1 LADQENL
8 IQRKIIISFLLIGVV
23 LIAGSY
29 FILQL
34 SIDSTFRKL
43 EEKQS
48 RKEVADIEVAIEHL
62 IENQTLFN
70 RDYARWDD
78 TYDAVVNPD
87 VLPHYVERFL
97 SYEQWTPYPGA
108 DGMLMFDADG
118 AFVAGTLLD
127 DTHEEELSIQKIIL
141 DELDSKFSG
150 FTPDIAVRD
159 LTTEISGL
167 MQTPEG
173 LLLLVSVP
181 IRNSENNREPAGR
194 FLVAHFLNAERFE
207 AIARRARV
215 ELELLPAM
223 SAASEHS
230 SKSHIIKHLPLK
242 DISGNTLTVVEIR
255 TPRDISMAGGIS
267 IRNAMLFLSIAILV
281 TIMLSWLALRQLMV
295 QPLLSLKRHV
305 SYMRETGDLTAGYH
319 ASVKDE
325 VGTLA
330 DEIDFLAGNLDMS
343 RTQLT
348 LARDQAESASRA
360 KSEFLAAMSHEL
372 RTPLNGVIGMA
383 DILMRS
389 ELTHQQQCFV
399 EAVMSSGQSLLKLID
414 DILNFSNMS
423 SGHMEISNVSF
434 SVETLLQEVSAVAS
448 AAAQENGLR
457 YQMLSD
463 NKLPDT
469 IVADRQRLKQVL
481 LNLLDNAVKFTHSGE
496 VVLSIDC
503 LDRNDGDDSNAL
515 TLSFAVRD
523 TGVGIEEENIGSI
536 FDTFSQADGS
546 TTREFGGSGLGLSIS
561 KGLVEMMGGGITVRS
576 VYGEGS
582 EFRFIVQARNETL
595 AATDDERS
603 A

>member
-1 LADQENL
+1 
-8 IQRKIIISFLLIGVV
+8 
-23 LIAGSY
+23 
-29 FILQL
+29 
-34 SIDSTFRKL
+34 
-43 EEKQS
+43 
-48 RKEVADIEVAIEHL
+48 
-62 IENQTLFN
+62 
-70 RDYARWDD
+70 
-78 TYDAVVNPD
+78 
-87 VLPHYVERFL
+87 
-97 SYEQWTPYPGA
+97 
-108 DGMLMFDADG
+108 
-118 AFVAGTLLD
+118 
-127 DTHEEELSIQKIIL
+127 
-141 DELDSKFSG
+141 
-150 FTPDIAVRD
+150 
-159 LTTEISGL
+159 
-167 MQTPEG
+167 
-173 LLLLVSVP
+173 
-181 IRNSENNREPAGR
+181 
-194 FLVAHFLNAERFE
+194 
-207 AIARRARV
+207 
-215 ELELLPAM
+215 M